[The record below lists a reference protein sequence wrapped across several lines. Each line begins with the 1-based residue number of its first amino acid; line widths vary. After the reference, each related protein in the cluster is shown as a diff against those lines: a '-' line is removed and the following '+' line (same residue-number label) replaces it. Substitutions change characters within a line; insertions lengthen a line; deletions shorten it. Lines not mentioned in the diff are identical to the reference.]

1 MTRVVFLRTK
11 RYPHP
16 SGPKRLRGT
25 VMPIEDDVAAAWA
38 KAGLVE
44 LLDAAP
50 EEPPGVLAHRPAVVL
65 ESYTVAQLRELAES
79 HKVAITPAMRKSQL
93 IAAINAAWDAALAPA
108 APSEDGGVNELTA
121 PSDGEPGADDGASL
135 TD

>member
-1 MTRVVFLRTK
+1 MTRVQFLRTK

-25 VMPIEDDVAAAWA
+25 VMPIDDDLAAAWA

-44 LLDAAP
+44 LLDAP
-50 EEPPGVLAHRPAVVL
+50 SSDPDVEPDPLL
-65 ESYTVAQLRELAES
+65 NLTVPQLRELAKERGIDL
-79 HKVAITPAMRKSQL
+79 AQATRKANI
-93 IAAINAAWDAALAPA
+93 IAAIQAASDAPPAPPAPPAPSGDGDAAL
-108 APSEDGGVNELTA
+108 
-121 PSDGEPGADDGASL
+121 

>member
-44 LLDAAP
+44 LLDALPAEPEVAP
-50 EEPPGVLAHRPAVVL
+50 PAL
-65 ESYTVAQLRELAES
+65 STLTVPQLRELAEQ
-79 HKVAITPAMRKSQL
+79 HGVDLQGATRKAEIVAALEAAESAAPA
-93 IAAINAAWDAALAPA
+93 DAA
-108 APSEDGGVNELTA
+108 
-121 PSDGEPGADDGASL
+121 SDEHDGASL

>member
-25 VMPIEDDVAAAWA
+25 VMPIDDDVAAAWA

-44 LLDAAP
+44 LVDAP
-50 EEPPGVLAHRPAVVL
+50 SSDPVVKPDL
-65 ESYTVAQLRELAES
+65 LLSLTVPQLRELAQERGVDLNGATK
-79 HKVAITPAMRKSQL
+79 KVDIALAIT
-93 IAAINAAWDAALAPA
+93 AALEAAAAGTPPVDPSTAPGDGDAAL
-108 APSEDGGVNELTA
+108 
-121 PSDGEPGADDGASL
+121 